1 MDIRNKIFIGDNTK
15 VSAQLPKKSVNAIVT
30 SPPYYNLRDYGVDGQ
45 LGSED
50 TPRAFVENLVRLFGV
65 GHLYDVLRDDGT
77 LWVNLGDSYNNG
89 ATVPA
94 DPQGMHGV
102 IKPGDLIGT
111 PLMFA
116 YAMRDAGW
124 YLRSTIIWEKP
135 QGKPESVYDR
145 PTNNF
150 EYFFMFSKVGTGEY
164 YYDYEAIAEP
174 YIDDAKEM
182 ARRSNSGLAKALG
195 SQLNLEDLR
204 RKNRRAVWRDLY
216 PEIEEAYQK
225 YPPELVR
232 EVILTFSAML
242 GLEIPDDPNFL
253 SIPCADIWKIRPQMQ
268 TDGHPAPYPPE
279 LVRRC
284 ILAGCPEGGVVLDPF
299 FGSGTTGYQAT
310 GLKRYFTGLELNR
323 HFAVDIAFKK
333 VGGEIITDFAD
344 EELTIAHDSKVEE
357 IILSRRRKI
366 VEEPVEKAVKEP
378 KEKAPKEPKEPKVKV
393 PKAPKVVKP
402 KVTVEDKLAALEL

>member
-45 LGSED
+45 MGSED
-50 TPRAFVENLVRLFGV
+50 SPRAFVEGLVRLFGR
-65 GHLYDVLRDDGT
+65 GHLHDVLRDDGT

-89 ATVPA
+89 SMIPA

-111 PLMFA
+111 PMMFA
-116 YAMRDAGW
+116 YAMRDHGW

-150 EYFFMFSKVGTGEY
+150 EYFFVFSKVGTGEY
-164 YYDYEAIAEP
+164 YYDYEAISEP

-182 ARRSNSGLAKALG
+182 ERRANSGLAKALG
-195 SQLNLEDLR
+195 SQLSLEDLR
-204 RKNRRAVWRDLY
+204 RKNRRAVWRDLFN
-216 PEIEEAYQK
+216 EVNEAYQK

-232 EVILTFSAML
+232 EVLLTFTAML
-242 GLEIPDDPNFL
+242 DLELPDDKFL
-253 SIPCADIWKIRPQMQ
+253 SIPCGDIWKIRPQMQ

-284 ILAGCPEGGVVLDPF
+284 ILAGCPEGGIVLDPF
-299 FGSGTTGYQAT
+299 FGSGTTGYQAM
-310 GLKRYFTGLELNR
+310 GLKRDFVGLELNQ

-333 VGGEIITDFAD
+333 VGGEIITEFTEEVLTFSRD
-344 EELTIAHDSKVEE
+344 ERVEE
-357 IILSRRRKI
+357 IIISRRRKA
-366 VEEPVEKAVKEP
+366 VEEPGTEKTPKEPKTPKEKVAREP
-378 KEKAPKEPKEPKVKV
+378 KEKVARAPK
-393 PKAPKVVKP
+393 A
-402 KVTVEDKLAALEL
+402 TLEDKLAAMEL